1 MSAAVAVRHVVVCIT
16 QPLGP
21 LRSTYPAKEIIS
33 AQRILIASLMLASVP
48 STITIPVSPSLL
60 PSAPL
65 VAASIGARI
74 PWPVWRGALSSEE
87 IHLHYRPDYVKKE
100 LWSEGS
106 VVPISSYVRRRARVS
121 VQLNSRQRSN
131 SPLRA
136 ILHSAHAGTVAVAPI
151 HIRFPTLL
159 SLSPSSL
166 SSSPSPSSSSSVRFR
181 LLEQ

>member
-1 MSAAVAVRHVVVCIT
+1 
-16 QPLGP
+16 
-21 LRSTYPAKEIIS
+21 
-33 AQRILIASLMLASVP
+33 VP

-87 IHLHYRPDYVKKE
+87 IHLHYRPDYVKVRLGEAPEKE

-121 VQLNSRQRSN
+121 VQLNSRRRSN
-131 SPLRA
+131 SPRRA
-136 ILHSAHAGTVAVAPI
+136 ILHSARARTAAAAPI
-151 HIRFPTLL
+151 HIRLPTLL

-166 SSSPSPSSSSSVRFR
+166 SSSPSPSPSSSVRVR